1 MLHKR
6 PKMRHSLFFR
16 IMVVFA
22 LCILP
27 LLVTQVGM
35 NVWGTQVVRGELL
48 DSASANAL
56 YLRDHFNE
64 IINGIFTQLQHLQNA
79 REIASFYVYQSNYS
93 TSEYYTAIS
102 RIFETLIITRSTN
115 DFISEVRL
123 YYPRMGLY
131 LTMDSARRAVY
142 DLDEE
147 EMFRRLETFS
157 AQGNGFYEFDGEHLV
172 GSVKNVPHPLPD
184 SLPPYYLEV
193 VLNKERMQEHL
204 SSFSAGDRKL
214 SLQYNHETGSVLF
227 SNRQISSQNE
237 IKAVL
242 GAEGI
247 PMDGSV
253 FSRPVWMDGT
263 EYTLIAC
270 HSPLLHATFGQLLST
285 LELERIPRT
294 FHLFML
300 VFALLC
306 VVIIVLL
313 GFSIHRQVTRPTHKL
328 LRAFSATG
336 EGHFDTRVNGSRY
349 AQEYH
354 DLAERFNEMNAQI
367 SSLIASNYEH
377 TIHLQ
382 RAQFKQLQAQINP
395 HFLYNSFFLLRHM
408 VRSDDRDVCIRFL
421 GCLGRYF
428 QYITDNERDMATLEE
443 EFGHA
448 HNYLSIQLMRFEDQL
463 LLDIQPVPE
472 HLCSLMVPRL
482 MLQPLLENVLTHS
495 HWDDG
500 KQRRIRMQFI
510 EQDGMLQIC
519 VEDNGDG
526 VQDETIATLQE
537 KLQHVLPL
545 AETSGLS
552 NISQRLH
559 LHYDAKAG
567 LMVSRSELGGFCV
580 TITIPMEE
588 HGRV

>member
-1 MLHKR
+1 MQHKR
-6 PKMRHSLFFR
+6 TKVRHSLFFR

-27 LLVTQVGM
+27 LLLTQVCM
-35 NVWGTQVVRGELL
+35 NVWGTQVVRSELL

-64 IINGIFTQLQHLQNA
+64 NINSISTQLLHLQNF
-79 REIASFYVYQSNYS
+79 REIASFFVYHSNYS
-93 TSEYYTAIS
+93 TSEYYAAIS
-102 RIFETLIITRSTN
+102 RIFDTLIITRSTN
-115 DFISEVRL
+115 EFISEIRL
-123 YYPRMGLY
+123 YYPRMGMCLVN
-131 LTMDSARRAVY
+131 DSVRRAVY
-142 DLDEE
+142 EVDGQ
-147 EMFRRLETFS
+147 EMMLRLEAFS
-157 AQGNGFYEFDGEHLV
+157 QQGSGFYEYEGEYLV
-172 GSVKNVPHPLPD
+172 GSIKNVPYPSPD

-193 VLNKERMQEHL
+193 VLNRERMREHL

-214 SLQYNHETGSVLF
+214 SLQYSHETGAVLF
-227 SNRQISSQNE
+227 SSRKITSQQE
-237 IKAVL
+237 IKSLL

-247 PMDGSV
+247 PTDGSV
-253 FSRPVWMDGT
+253 FSRPVWLAGT
-263 EYTLIAC
+263 EYTLVAC
-270 HSPLLHATFGQLLST
+270 YSPMLHATFGQLLST
-285 LELERIPRT
+285 VELEQIPRT
-294 FHLFML
+294 FQFFILF
-300 VFALLC
+300 FAFLC

-313 GFSIHRQVTRPTHKL
+313 GFSIHRQVTRPTHRL

-349 AQEYH
+349 AQEYRE
-354 DLAERFNEMNAQI
+354 LAERFNEMNAQI

-408 VRSDDRDVCIRFL
+408 VRSDDREVCMQFL

-428 QYITDNERDMATLEE
+428 QYITDNEHDMATLEE

-448 HNYLSIQLMRFEDQL
+448 HNYLSIQRMRFEDQL
-463 LLDIQPVPE
+463 ELDIQPVPD
-472 HLCSLMVPRL
+472 HLRLLAVPRL
-482 MLQPLLENVLTHS
+482 ILQPLLENVLTHS

-500 KQRRIRMQFI
+500 RQRQIRMRFA
-510 EQDGMLQIC
+510 EEDGMLQIR

-526 VQDETIATLQE
+526 VEDETIAALQA
-537 KLQHVLPL
+537 KLQSVLPL

-559 LHYDAKAG
+559 LHYHSG
-567 LMVSRSELGGFCV
+567 GCLTVLRSELGGFCAA
-580 TITIPMEE
+580 ITIPMEE
-588 HGRV
+588 ESRV